1 MKQKVTKK
9 KEEKNIGIQNK
20 DDDKKKVISESFVR
34 SLYLFARAISEMKV
48 IDELYDFSYL
58 FSLHGSSQKIS
69 CSYNL
74 FTWETY

>member
-20 DDDKKKVISESFVR
+20 DDDKKNVISKSFVR

-48 IDELYDFSYL
+48 IDEIYDFSLPFLSTWQLSENFL
-58 FSLHGSSQKIS
+58 FI
-69 CSYNL
+69 
-74 FTWETY
+74 

>member
-20 DDDKKKVISESFVR
+20 DDNKKKVISESFVR

-48 IDELYDFSYL
+48 IDEIYDFSL
-58 FSLHGSSQKIS
+58 PFLSLHGNSQKIS

-74 FTWETY
+74 FT

>member
-1 MKQKVTKK
+1 MKQKVTKE

-48 IDELYDFSYL
+48 IDEIYDFPYL
-58 FSLHGSSQKIS
+58 FYLHGSSQKIS
-69 CSYNL
+69 CAYNL
-74 FTWETY
+74 FT

>member
-9 KEEKNIGIQNK
+9 KEEKNKGIQNK

-48 IDELYDFSYL
+48 IDEIYDFSLPFLSTWQLSENFL
-58 FSLHGSSQKIS
+58 FI
-69 CSYNL
+69 
-74 FTWETY
+74 